1 MSLIPWRNKAR
12 SGEIGEPGAPRS
24 LQRFRDEIDRTF
36 ERFFHD
42 PWGAV
47 ESGLSALGPW
57 GPAVDV
63 SQTDT
68 EVAVRAEIPGLDPK
82 DLDITIQGN
91 MLVLAGEKKES
102 AEEKGTDYSYSECRY
117 GSFRRTIELP
127 SSIDPDKV
135 TAEHKNGVV
144 TIRIEK
150 SQAERPRR
158 INVSQSQ

>member
-1 MSLIPWRNKAR
+1 MSLIPWRSKSR
-12 SGEIGEPGAPRS
+12 SADISEPGAQMS

-36 ERFFHD
+36 ERFFRD
-42 PWGAV
+42 PWGTV
-47 ESGLSALGPW
+47 GSGLSAFGPW

-68 EVAVRAEIPGLDPK
+68 EVSVRAEIPGLDPK

-102 AEEKGTDYSYSECRY
+102 AEEKGKDYSYAECRY
-117 GSFRRTIELP
+117 GSFRRAIELP

-150 SQAERPRR
+150 SRAERPRR
-158 INVSQSQ
+158 IDVSQSP

>member
-1 MSLIPWRNKAR
+1 MSLIPWRGKSR
-12 SGEIGEPGAPRS
+12 SAAIGEPVPQTS

-36 ERFFHD
+36 ERFFRD

-47 ESGLSALGPW
+47 ESGLSAFGPW

-91 MLVLAGEKKES
+91 MLVLAGEKRES
-102 AEEKGTDYSYSECRY
+102 AEEKGKDFSYSECRY

-135 TAEHKNGVV
+135 TAEHKNGVI

-150 SQAERPRR
+150 SQAEQPKR
-158 INVSQSQ
+158 INVTPSQ